1 MKLSVLKDGGNEPLS
16 EIAKDL
22 ENERKHEAA
31 WRANQLEI
39 VGAITI
45 PLVLANLINA
55 SVVWLSF
62 HDTSAGMYLSIWISG
77 IAIICAAAVL
87 ANKVRRFRHRG
98 LATSRRLLK
107 EYTVA
112 AAIVHCADRAGI
124 GRGNAVSAK
133 SEIPLRIDTDAGLC
147 RRSYP
152 RDPVVTSP
160 VCAAERE

>member
-16 EIAKDL
+16 EIVRDR

-62 HDTSAGMYLSIWISG
+62 HDTSAGVYLSVWISAV
-77 IAIICAAAVL
+77 AIICAAAVL

-107 EYTVA
+107 EYTIA
-112 AAIVHCADRAGI
+112 AAI
-124 GRGNAVSAK
+124 
-133 SEIPLRIDTDAGLC
+133 AGLLWAAVPIMVMNVTD
-147 RRSYP
+147 SYGQMILGVILAGTMFTGACLLYTSPSP
-152 RDPVVTSP
+152 RDS
-160 VCAAERE
+160 